1 VTRNAADADD
11 ACQEAF
17 TKAYRALGG
26 FKIGAP
32 FRPWLLRIVTNEAR
46 NRIRSNRRHENLR
59 LRAVSSIHVSESD
72 PADWVLIDEARR
84 HLLEAVEELPSQD
97 REIIAYRY
105 FLELPVSETAAALSI
120 AEGTVKSRLARALER
135 LSDRLIEEEQ
145 A

>member
-1 VTRNAADADD
+1 MTRNAADADD

>member
-1 VTRNAADADD
+1 M
-11 ACQEAF
+11 
-17 TKAYRALGG
+17 
-26 FKIGAP
+26 
-32 FRPWLLRIVTNEAR
+32 
-46 NRIRSNRRHENLR
+46 
-59 LRAVSSIHVSESD
+59 
-72 PADWVLIDEARR
+72 LIDEARR